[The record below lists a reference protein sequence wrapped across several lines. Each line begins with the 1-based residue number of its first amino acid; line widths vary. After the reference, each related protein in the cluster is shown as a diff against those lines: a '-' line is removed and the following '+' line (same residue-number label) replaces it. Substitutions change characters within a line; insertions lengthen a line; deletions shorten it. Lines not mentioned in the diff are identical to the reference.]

1 MSKELYLNP
10 LLINLFNEWRSDPNL
25 LGVSDEVVDLFLNQ
39 WDYYHGPLSF
49 ADFNDDGVGELW
61 ESLDDKERLWFFFI
75 LSHLH
80 DLEED
85 VLASNDVE
93 GREAWNGAIPYF
105 KWLSNLPEVQ
115 DFGGYVGLN
124 PDMIPLIIYNYRDE
138 FENDVGYW
146 KVSWAWPNYFFT
158 KDEGRTIP
166 QLFFGK
172 NDYFS
177 FLNWSLKNPWGV
189 KE

>member
-10 LLINLFNEWRSDPNL
+10 LLINRFNEWRSDPNL
-25 LGVSDEVVDLFLNQ
+25 LGVSDEVVDLFLNL
-39 WDYYHGPLSF
+39 WDNTHGPSRYGE
-49 ADFNDDGVGELW
+49 NDVQEFGESWDG
-61 ESLDDKERLWFFFI
+61 KERLWFFLI

-80 DLEED
+80 DLWED
-85 VLASNDVE
+85 VLASNDLE
-93 GREAWNGAIPYF
+93 GRKVYEVAIPYF

-124 PDMIPLIIYNYRDE
+124 PDMIPMIIYNYRDE

-146 KVSWAWPNYFFT
+146 KINWAWPGYFFT

-177 FLNWSLKNPWGV
+177 FLNWNENPLEV
-189 KE
+189 KQ